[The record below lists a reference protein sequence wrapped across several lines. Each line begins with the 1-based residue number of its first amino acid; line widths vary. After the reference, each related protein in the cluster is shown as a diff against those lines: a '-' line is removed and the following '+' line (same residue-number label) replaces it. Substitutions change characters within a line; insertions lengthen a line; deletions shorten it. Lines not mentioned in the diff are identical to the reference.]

1 MCFKIYHLDPAKFVS
16 TPWLAWEAA
25 LKKTEVKAELLTDID
40 MLLMVEKGVR
50 AGIFHAIHQNAKVNN
65 KYKEEYD
72 KNKELSYLK
81 YRDVNNL
88 YGWAMSQELPVNIF
102 KWIKVTFQFNEDF
115 IKSCNE
121 ENDEGYFL
129 EIDFQYPEKL
139 HELDNDLQF
148 LSEGMD
154 FEKVKKIV
162 TNLHDKIEYAI
173 YIRNLKQ
180 ALNHLLVLKKVRRV
194 VKLNQKAWLKP
205 YIDMNTKLRKTNK
218 KSFWER
224 FL

>member
-16 TPWLAWEAA
+16 TPWFAWEAA

-102 KWIKVTFQFNEDF
+102 EWIKVTFQFNEDF

-180 ALNHLLVLKKVRRV
+180 ALNHILVLKKVHRV

>member
-1 MCFKIYHLDPAKFVS
+1 
-16 TPWLAWEAA
+16 
-25 LKKTEVKAELLTDID
+25 
-40 MLLMVEKGVR
+40 
-50 AGIFHAIHQNAKVNN
+50 
-65 KYKEEYD
+65 
-72 KNKELSYLK
+72 
-81 YRDVNNL
+81 
-88 YGWAMSQELPVNIF
+88 
-102 KWIKVTFQFNEDF
+102 
-115 IKSCNE
+115 
-121 ENDEGYFL
+121 
-129 EIDFQYPEKL
+129 
-139 HELDNDLQF
+139 
-148 LSEGMD
+148 MD

-180 ALNHLLVLKKVRRV
+180 ALNHLLALKKVRRV

>member
-1 MCFKIYHLDPAKFVS
+1 
-16 TPWLAWEAA
+16 
-25 LKKTEVKAELLTDID
+25 
-40 MLLMVEKGVR
+40 MLLMVEKGIR

-88 YGWAMSQELPVNIF
+88 YDWAMSQELPVNIF
-102 KWIKVTFQFNEDF
+102 EWIKVTFQFNEDF

-218 KSFWER
+218 KSF
-224 FL
+224 